1 MSDRHLLIVDDE
13 PDSAEVAAMML
24 ASAHI
29 ATTIVHDAY
38 EAITLLEAQ
47 PDGYRGV
54 LVDLAM
60 PGMDGFA
67 LLRQLRASATTAHL
81 PLIATTAYH
90 TPELRAQALKAGF
103 NAYFPKPLDTSVF
116 LGMLERMLTRDA

>member
-67 LLRQLRASATTAHL
+67 LLRQLRA
-81 PLIATTAYH
+81 
-90 TPELRAQALKAGF
+90 QALKAGF